1 MVINIIKSSK
11 SKTYQIKINK
21 WENDVHKVQ
30 LRDTN
35 STLPLQLLCKPLS
48 DRLNRFL
55 LSWTEVSIHWVF
67 LNCSLLIRA
76 LSAWLVGDYCSDGS
90 ESLVK
95 MHASKHVWFSVCV
108 QLITQYTFLDYVMG
122 GCQINFTVCQRQL
135 TCTHFK
141 WCNLSN
147 QAQ

>member
-1 MVINIIKSSK
+1 M
-11 SKTYQIKINK
+11 
-21 WENDVHKVQ
+21 HKVQ

-55 LSWTEVSIHWVF
+55 LSWAEVSIHWVF

-76 LSAWLVGDYCSDGS
+76 LSAWLVGDYCRDGS

-135 TCTHFK
+135 TCTHFSNSK
-141 WCNLSN
+141 GGLSLSFDFSATDHNLSIN
-147 QAQ
+147 LSSWKRS